1 MRMRYTLLSVAALI
15 SASIPPRLF
24 ALHSENGING
34 PILRESAPPER
45 IVDFE
50 KNPNLEKSAPTRS
63 TAGSLHDTVPFT
75 IPTASSAEDYG
86 PQKNGI
92 NQNSPSRHQSAA
104 LSVKQPKMESD
115 YQQQQHNPSPYQ
127 QTLNNQRQASQQIH
141 YQHSMQDLE
150 LQSSPGLTD
159 PVIPV
164 DDRVVFRRYNRFPKN
179 EPMLRDY
186 STRPPKGKQEDL
198 ENEFTYLNSHDHIPK
213 DLCA

>member
-104 LSVKQPKMESD
+104 LSANA
-115 YQQQQHNPSPYQ
+115 QQSTPGFSTNTLPALHAGFGIAVVSRPY
-127 QTLNNQRQASQQIH
+127 
-141 YQHSMQDLE
+141 
-150 LQSSPGLTD
+150 
-159 PVIPV
+159 
-164 DDRVVFRRYNRFPKN
+164 
-179 EPMLRDY
+179 
-186 STRPPKGKQEDL
+186 RPC
-198 ENEFTYLNSHDHIPK
+198 NS
-213 DLCA
+213 CR